1 MIFLEIGIIFLS
13 MGMENWYISPYSHLD
28 WLQLRVAVPSEYYP
42 LGPLVLTKAHGQVGR
57 HVDQV
62 HCGEVHQVLQD
73 LLVRHRLSSHAG
85 PQFRVSQSKYV
96 NLYEAGHFF
105 GTS

>member
-1 MIFLEIGIIFLS
+1 MIFLEIGKIFLS
-13 MGMENWYISPYSHLD
+13 MGMENWYIS
-28 WLQLRVAVPSEYYP
+28 PSEYYP